1 MKTKNESISNN
12 NKHFIQLKLFD
23 FMDKKP
29 NFDEILNKRLK
40 QESHFLKII
49 H

>member
-12 NKHFIQLKLFD
+12 NKHFIQLKLFA

>member
-1 MKTKNESISNN
+1 MKTTNKSISNN
-12 NKHFIQLKLFD
+12 SIHFIQLKLFD

-29 NFDEILNKRLK
+29 NFDEILNKQLK

>member
-1 MKTKNESISNN
+1 MKTTNKSISNN
-12 NKHFIQLKLFD
+12 SIRFIQLKLFD

>member
-1 MKTKNESISNN
+1 
-12 NKHFIQLKLFD
+12 
-23 FMDKKP
+23 MDEKP